1 MYINTQNIFENPLQQ
16 RPLYTWN
23 CIWNILSK
31 NNKLMHFV
39 EKSDCYLHLKNALL
53 RKLVFKINIPLFTQ
67 EVHFVKL
74 FNYQTLSSLLILS
87 IHLLIH
93 DKIIILTQ
101 RPLTYLI
108 NCHQG
113 RFWYWSV
120 NGKKVLAW
128 KLTSFCILKS

>member
-1 MYINTQNIFENPLQQ
+1 
-16 RPLYTWN
+16 
-23 CIWNILSK
+23 
-31 NNKLMHFV
+31 MHFV

-113 RFWYWSV
+113 RF
-120 NGKKVLAW
+120 
-128 KLTSFCILKS
+128 